1 MYTVT
6 RRELLEVCALVYDRY
21 LTNAAGSNFSGRA
34 SASTVYLTPTGNA
47 KRRRLHMT
55 PDDLLL
61 VDMEGNIL
69 DGQGSL
75 SVSWP
80 THRRIYQ
87 AFDFIGAIIHAH
99 PRYADVFACQSEPMP
114 PLMDAMKKYGPI
126 PVLPRDLKVDS
137 PEFGEAIVTIFR
149 EKGESFRKYGHGVF
163 YPYHGLTV
171 AAPTLDDAYDLLERI
186 EFNAVAILG
195 SRLMG
200 FHNTELAQWPAFQGD
215 YE

>member
-6 RRELLEVCALVYDRY
+6 RKELLEVCELVYERY

-47 KRRRLHMT
+47 KRNRLRMS
-55 PDDLLL
+55 PDNLLL
-61 VDMEGNIL
+61 VDMEGSIL
-69 DGQGSL
+69 DGQGKL
-75 SVSWP
+75 SVSWQ

-87 AFDFIGAIIHAH
+87 EFDFIGAVIHAH
-99 PRYADVFACQSEPMP
+99 PREANVFACQSEPMR

-126 PVLPRDLKVDS
+126 PVMSRELKVDG
-137 PEFGEAIVTIFR
+137 PEFGDAIIRVFR
-149 EKGESFRKYGHGVF
+149 DKGDSFRKYGHAVF
-163 YPYHGLTV
+163 YPYHGILV

-186 EFNAVAILG
+186 EFNATAIIG
-195 SRLMG
+195 SRIMG
-200 FHNTELAQWPAFQGD
+200 FKNTELDQYPAYKGD